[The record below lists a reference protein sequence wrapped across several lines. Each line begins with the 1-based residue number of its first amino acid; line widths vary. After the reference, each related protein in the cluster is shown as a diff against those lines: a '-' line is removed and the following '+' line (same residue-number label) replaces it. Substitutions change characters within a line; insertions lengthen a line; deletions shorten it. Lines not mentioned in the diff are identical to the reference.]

1 MRALGVILS
10 ALASWAALVLA
21 LQPVYGDAAVIIAA
35 LAAVAVGAGLG
46 ALVPVTVGKET
57 AARPARPERP
67 GPSDARRSW
76 ST

>member
-10 ALASWAALVLA
+10 ALTSWAALVLA
-21 LQPVYGDAAVIIAA
+21 LQPVYGDA
-35 LAAVAVGAGLG
+35 AGLG

-76 ST
+76 SS